1 MNDLGELFKQIQ
13 RHVHEQQEQD
23 EWEELARQQF
33 PGLCR
38 DVFERIQTLFSPLN
52 RLLEDYT
59 DTAVARVWQVEE
71 TDERLQIRYKKD
83 TLSFLMIGEDAKQ
96 PGDRFT
102 IHIYR
107 QSEGHTENLVGRYIL
122 TPVPGSRDL
131 QISVLR
137 NSIPERLDDYHLI
150 ELLVAELNKKGGD

>member
-1 MNDLGELFKQIQ
+1 MNDLEALFKQIQ
-13 RHVHEQQEQD
+13 RHVEEQQEQD

-38 DVFERIQTLFSPLN
+38 DVFERIKTLFSPLN

-59 DTAVARVWQVEE
+59 DTAVARVWQVKE
-71 TDERLQIRYKKD
+71 TDECLQIRYKND

-102 IHIYR
+102 IQIYR
-107 QSEGHTENLVGRYIL
+107 QTEGHTENLLGRYTL

-150 ELLVAELNKKGGD
+150 ELLVEQLIDKGWD